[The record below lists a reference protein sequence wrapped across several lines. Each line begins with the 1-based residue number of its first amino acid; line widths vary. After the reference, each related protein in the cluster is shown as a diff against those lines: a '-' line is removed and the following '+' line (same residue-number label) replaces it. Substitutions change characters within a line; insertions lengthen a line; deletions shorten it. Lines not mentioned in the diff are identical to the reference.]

1 LRRHQFET
9 YLDKVFDWTAAV
21 PMMTEGR
28 QNPTHPWP
36 KVFDAVFLA
45 SACQF
50 GPVHRIEAECR
61 DGVLRKR
68 IGPLSEDTIGYALE
82 RQSPEEVFDLGCLVA
97 RQLKRNGVLQ
107 SDWARGQVV
116 AAVDGI
122 EICSSYCR
130 CCQACLERSVE
141 RKVDSQMEKGTQYYH
156 RLSAVTVVSTP
167 FPVFLGIRFQKSG
180 ETEVAC
186 SLALLQEL
194 VAKLGKRFVDI
205 LVADAL
211 YLQTP
216 FIRALEP
223 LGLEWVINLK
233 DNQPDLAA
241 EAERLTNRPADYQ
254 ETSPQQELELWH
266 LPAVDWPVA
275 DRLVGVVKTIRVQK
289 ANRVAVRQSAGRPI
303 REKQPAPIVS
313 TNYYA
318 TNVEL
323 GAIPPWFIHQL
334 GRCRWAIDAQ
344 AFQTITTDC
353 HLKQPSVHQPGALVV
368 LTMVRVLA
376 YTLAMVFYFRQVR
389 SHARTTPPSFCQ
401 MARQFRYAF
410 LALHFDSS

>member
-1 LRRHQFET
+1 L
-9 YLDKVFDWTAAV
+9 
-21 PMMTEGR
+21 
-28 QNPTHPWP
+28 
-36 KVFDAVFLA
+36 
-45 SACQF
+45 
-50 GPVHRIEAECR
+50 
-61 DGVLRKR
+61 
-68 IGPLSEDTIGYALE
+68 
-82 RQSPEEVFDLGCLVA
+82 
-97 RQLKRNGVLQ
+97 
-107 SDWARGQVV
+107 
-116 AAVDGI
+116 
-122 EICSSYCR
+122 
-130 CCQACLERSVE
+130 
-141 RKVDSQMEKGTQYYH
+141 
-156 RLSAVTVVSTP
+156 P